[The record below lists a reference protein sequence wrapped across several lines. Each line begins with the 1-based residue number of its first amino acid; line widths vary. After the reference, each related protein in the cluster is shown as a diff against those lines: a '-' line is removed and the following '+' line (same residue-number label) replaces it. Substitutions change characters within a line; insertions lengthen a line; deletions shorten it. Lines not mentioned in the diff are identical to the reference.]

1 MINETKTCEKCGGKI
16 TFRETTN
23 EGCSVA
29 QDRVQ
34 VDWFECEDCGAKDW
48 E

>member
-1 MINETKTCEKCGGKI
+1 MV
-16 TFRETTN
+16 FRETTN

-29 QDRVQ
+29 QEVVS
-34 VDWFECEDCGAKDW
+34 VDWYECEDCGAEDW